1 MYKAIKFF
9 QDLKDN
15 NYPYEAG
22 DIYPR
27 EGLKVSEERLAELAS
42 DKNLRKEPLIA
53 KVEEKKAE
61 GEKKPTAKK
70 ATKKTAGK

>member
-1 MYKAIKFF
+1 MYKTIKYF

-15 NYPYEAG
+15 NYPYDAG

-27 EGLKVSEERLAELAS
+27 EGVEVSEERLAELAS
-42 DKNLRKEPLIA
+42 NKNLRGEPLIK

-61 GEKKPTAKK
+61 AKPTPKK
-70 ATKKTAGK
+70 AAKTAGK

>member
-1 MYKAIKFF
+1 MYKTIKFF
-9 QDLKDN
+9 QDLQDN
-15 NYPYEAG
+15 NYPYEVG

-27 EGLKVSEERLAELAS
+27 EGLEVSEERLEELAS

-61 GEKKPTAKK
+61 AKPTTKK
-70 ATKKTAGK
+70 ATKTAGK

>member
-1 MYKAIKFF
+1 MYKTIKFF
-9 QDLKDN
+9 QDMKDN

-27 EGLKVSEERLAELAS
+27 EGLEVSEERLSELAS
-42 DKNLRKEPLIA
+42 DKNLRKEPLIK

-61 GEKKPTAKK
+61 AKPSTKK
-70 ATKKTAGK
+70 ATKTAGK

>member
-1 MYKAIKFF
+1 MYKVIKCF
-9 QDLKDN
+9 QDLQDSN
-15 NYPYEAG
+15 HAYNVG
-22 DIYPR
+22 DAFPR
-27 EGLKVSEERLAELAS
+27 EGLAVTNERVAELAG
-42 DKNLRKEPLIA
+42 KNNKQGEPLIA

>member
-1 MYKAIKFF
+1 MYKVVKFF

-15 NYPYEAG
+15 NFQYEAG

-42 DKNLRKEPLIA
+42 DKNLRGEILIK

-70 ATKKTAGK
+70 ATSKTARK

>member
-9 QDLKDN
+9 QDLQDN
-15 NYPYEAG
+15 NFPYEAG

-27 EGLKVSEERLAELAS
+27 EGLEVSKERLAELAS
-42 DKNLRKEPLIA
+42 DKNLRKEVLIK

-61 GEKKPTAKK
+61 AKPTPKK
-70 ATKKTAGK
+70 ATKTAGK

>member
-1 MYKAIKFF
+1 MYKTIKFF
-9 QDLKDN
+9 QDMKDN

-61 GEKKPTAKK
+61 GAKPTAKK